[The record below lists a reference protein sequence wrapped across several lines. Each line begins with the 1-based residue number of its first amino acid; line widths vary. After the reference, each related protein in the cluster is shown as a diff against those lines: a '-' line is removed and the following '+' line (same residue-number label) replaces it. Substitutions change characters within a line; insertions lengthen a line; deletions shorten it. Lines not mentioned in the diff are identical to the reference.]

1 MKIIVADDE
10 KIALKTLVE
19 AINEAYPEAEVKAF
33 RKASE
38 VIEYAEENKA
48 DVAFLD
54 IDMRGTNGMELAK
67 RLKENQPKINIIF
80 VTGYSEYMGDAF
92 SIHASGYVLKPPTK
106 EKIELE
112 INNLRNPIEEKPAY
126 VKIQTF
132 GNFEVFVDG
141 RPLVMKL
148 SKSKELLAYL
158 VDRKGAGVSTAEIAS
173 VLWENKGY
181 NRSLKNQVQTVVRK
195 LFEALENVQAQDIL
209 IKKWNSLSLDVE
221 KVTCDYYEF
230 LKGDIN
236 YINSF
241 TGEYMTNY
249 SWAEFTTGYLCEHS

>member
-10 KIALKTLVE
+10 KIALQTLAE
-19 AINEAYPEAEVKAF
+19 LIEELYPESEVKGF
-33 RKASE
+33 RKSSE
-38 VIEYAEENKA
+38 VIKYAENNKA

-54 IDMRGTNGMELAK
+54 IDMRGTSGIDLAK
-67 RLKENQPKINIIF
+67 SLKEIQPKINIIF

-92 SIHASGYVLKPPTK
+92 AIHASGYVLKPPTK
-106 EKIELE
+106 EKIQLE
-112 INNLRNPIEEKPAY
+112 IDNLRNPIEEKSLH

-141 RPLVMKL
+141 KPLEIKL

-158 VDRKGAGVSTAEIAS
+158 VDRKGAGVSTVEIAS
-173 VLWENKGY
+173 ILWEDKEY
-181 NRSLKNQVQTVVRK
+181 TRSLKNQVQTVVRK
-195 LFEALENVQAQDIL
+195 LFEALEEAQAQDIL
-209 IKKWNSLSLDVE
+209 IKKWNSLALDVE

-230 LKGDIN
+230 LKGNIK
-236 YINSF
+236 YINLF
-241 TGEYMTNY
+241 MGEYMTNY

>member
-1 MKIIVADDE
+1 MKIIAADDE
-10 KIALKTLVE
+10 KIALITLVE
-19 AINEAYPEAEVKAF
+19 AINEAYPDAEVKEF

-38 VIEYAEENKA
+38 VIEYVKDNRA

-54 IDMRGTNGMELAK
+54 IDMRGTNGITLAK
-67 RLKENQPKINIIF
+67 ELKEIQSNINIVF
-80 VTGYSEYMGDAF
+80 VTGYSEYMADAF
-92 SIHASGYVLKPPTK
+92 SLHASGYVLKPPTK
-106 EKIELE
+106 EKIEVE
-112 INNLRNPIEEKPAY
+112 INNLRNPIEEKHVH

-132 GNFEVFVDG
+132 GNSEIFVDDK
-141 RPLVMKL
+141 PVVMKL

-158 VDRKGAGVSTAEIAS
+158 VDRKGAGVTTAEIAS
-173 VLWENKGY
+173 ILWEDREY
-181 NRSLKNQVQTVVRK
+181 TRSLKNQVQTVVKK
-195 LFEALENVQAQDIL
+195 LFDSLESVQAQDIL

-241 TGEYMTNY
+241 LGEYMVNY
-249 SWAEFTTGYLCEHS
+249 SWAEFTTGYLCERA